1 MRKVALAVAI
11 LLAGVLR
18 VPAQPPPAV
27 ALPEPAARL
36 EVSSPGG
43 AILSFRPRGRT
54 TVDLAGTQNALQ
66 ASGSVRVE
74 NRGGYLEVE
83 ISRGDIRGLEPTSRW
98 GGDYLTY
105 VLWAVPMNGAAMNL
119 GEVTLQDGRNE
130 ALKASTPYQ
139 TFWLMITA
147 EPDFAVQD
155 PSPVVVLVGQN
166 QDQTRTGNKAIPVPG
181 PLVYY
186 SHYTDYSSGAAQS
199 GPAGTREL
207 LQARKA
213 MELATRTGFLSR
225 YVEAPPDAPAHER
238 QAREV
243 LFQAR
248 AYFDEAE
255 RQFQGGGDVQVVQQ
269 YAQTATQLA
278 ENARALAFGA
288 TGDGPLKRLL
298 GEIEALRA
306 SEAQARQQLAD
317 AQRQVTSLQ
326 DRLSQLEGALDQE
339 RRRTRE
345 LEGQL
350 LAIRER
356 LSLLEGNLEG
366 AREDT
371 ERLRG
376 QRGRLCED
384 LRGQLAALG
393 RLAERHN
400 EVVLTLASDLLFEF
414 NRHDLRP
421 AARESLAR
429 LAVLRLLLFPG
440 ADIRFEGHTDL
451 AGEEDYN
458 QWLSEQRAL
467 SVYRFFL
474 EEQKAQAHVPE
485 EREQAE
491 SKLAVVEQ
499 LLGMNF
505 NAARREAARRT
516 ELLGELG
523 DAVVGKGMREPLAPE
538 RGPNE
543 ENRRVN
549 LIFPETTAAG
559 LNTVC
564 PAVSP
569 AR

>member
-1 MRKVALAVAI
+1 MKKVALAVAI
-11 LLAGVLR
+11 LRGGTLSL
-18 VPAQPPPAV
+18 PAQPPPADP
-27 ALPEPAARL
+27 LPEPAARI

-43 AILSFRPRGRT
+43 ANLSFRPRGRT
-54 TVDLAGTQNALQ
+54 TVDLAGSDRAPQ
-66 ASGSVRVE
+66 AFGSLRVE

-83 ISRGDIRGLEPTSRW
+83 IGRGDIRGLEAPGRW

-105 VLWAVPMNGAAMNL
+105 VVWAVPLNGAAMNL
-119 GEVTLQDGRNE
+119 GELILQDGRNE
-130 ALKASTPYQ
+130 SLKASTPYQ

-147 EPDFAVQD
+147 EPDFAVVD
-155 PSPVVVLVGQN
+155 PSPVVVLVSQN
-166 QDQTRTGNKAIPVPG
+166 QDQTRTGNKAVPVPG
-181 PLVYY
+181 ALVYY
-186 SHYTDYSSGAAQS
+186 SHYTDYSSGQAES
-199 GPAGTREL
+199 GPAATREL

-213 MELATRTGFLSR
+213 MELAKRKGFLSS
-225 YVEAPPDAPAHER
+225 YIEAAPDAPAHEK

-255 RQFQGGGDVQVVQQ
+255 KQFQAGGDVQIVQQ

-278 ENARALAFGA
+278 ENARALATGA
-288 TGDGPLKRLL
+288 TGDGPLRRLL
-298 GEIEALRA
+298 GEIEAVRA
-306 SEAQARQQLAD
+306 SEDQARQQLTES
-317 AQRQVTSLQ
+317 QRQVTSLQ
-326 DRLSQLEGALDQE
+326 DRLSQLEGSLDQE

-356 LSLLEGNLEG
+356 LSMLEGNLEG

-371 ERLRG
+371 ARLRG

-384 LRGQLAALG
+384 LRHQLAALG
-393 RLAERHN
+393 RLAEREN
-400 EVVLTLASDLLFEF
+400 QVVLTLASDLLFEF
-414 NRHDLRP
+414 NRYDLRP

-458 QWLSEQRAL
+458 QWLSEQRAF

-474 EEQKAQAHVPE
+474 EEQIAHAPLPD
-485 EREQAE
+485 ERAGAE
-491 SKLAVVEQ
+491 ARLALVEP

-505 NAARREAARRT
+505 NAYRRQADRRQ
-516 ELLGELG
+516 ELLTGLG
-523 DAVVGKGMREPLAPE
+523 DAVVGKGMREPLVPE

-559 LNTVC
+559 LNTLC

-569 AR
+569 EP

>member
-1 MRKVALAVAI
+1 MRKLALAVAI
-11 LLAGVLR
+11 LLAGALCL
-18 VPAQPPPAV
+18 PAQPPPAEP
-27 ALPEPAARL
+27 LPEPAVRI
-36 EVSSPGG
+36 EVASPGG

-54 TVDLAGTQNALQ
+54 TVDFAGTGSAPQ
-66 ASGSVRVE
+66 AYGFARVE

-83 ISRGDIRGLEPTSRW
+83 IGRGDLRGLEPASH
-98 GGDYLTY
+98 GGPDYLTY
-105 VLWAVPMNGAAMNL
+105 VLWAVPMGGAAMNL
-119 GEVTLQDGRNE
+119 GELILLDGRNE
-130 ALKASTPYQ
+130 ALKASAPYQ
-139 TFWLMITA
+139 TFWLMVTA
-147 EPDFAVQD
+147 EPDFAVQE
-155 PSPVVVLVGQN
+155 PSPAAVLVSQN
-166 QDQTRTGNKAIPVPG
+166 QDQTRTGNKAVAVPG
-181 PLVYY
+181 ALVYY
-186 SHYTDYSSGAAQS
+186 SHYTDYSTSGSA
-199 GPAGTREL
+199 PAPVALREL

-213 MELATRTGFLSR
+213 MELATRKGFLSR
-225 YVEAPPDAPAHER
+225 YIEAAPDAPAHEK

-243 LFQAR
+243 LYQAR

-255 RQFQGGGDVQVVQQ
+255 KQFQAGGDVQIVTQ

-278 ENARALAFGA
+278 ENARALAYGA

-298 GEIEALRA
+298 GEIDALRA
-306 SEAQARQQLAD
+306 SEAQARQQLSD
-317 AQRQVTSLQ
+317 AQREVTSLQ
-326 DRLSQLEGALDQE
+326 DRLSQLEGSLDLE

-371 ERLRG
+371 ARLRG

-384 LRGQLAALG
+384 LRRQLAALG
-393 RLAERHN
+393 RLVERDDG
-400 EVVLTLASDLLFEF
+400 VVLTLSSDLLFEF
-414 NRHDLRP
+414 NRYDLKP

-440 ADIRFEGHTDL
+440 ADIHFEGHTDL

-467 SVYRFFL
+467 SVFRFFL
-474 EEQKAQAHVPE
+474 EEQIAGARLPD
-485 EREQAE
+485 ERAEAE
-491 SKLAVVEQ
+491 SRLARVEQ
-499 LLGMNF
+499 LLAMNS
-505 NAARREAARRT
+505 NTARREAARRK
-516 ELLGELG
+516 ELLDALG
-523 DAVVGKGMREPLAPE
+523 DVIVGKGMREPLVPE
-538 RGPNE
+538 RGANE

-559 LNTVC
+559 LYTVC

-569 AR
+569 AP

>member
-1 MRKVALAVAI
+1 MQKVALAVAI
-11 LLAGVLR
+11 LLAGVLCL
-18 VPAQPPPAV
+18 PAQQPPASP
-27 ALPEPAARL
+27 LPEPAARF

-54 TVDLAGTQNALQ
+54 TVDLAGTDRAAQ
-66 ASGSVRVE
+66 AFGSARVE
-74 NRGGYLEVE
+74 NRGGYLEIE
-83 ISRGDIRGLEPTSRW
+83 IGRGDIRGLESASRW

-105 VLWAVPMNGAAMNL
+105 VLWAVPPNGAAKNL
-119 GEVTLQDGRNE
+119 GELILQDGRNDS
-130 ALKASTPYQ
+130 LKASTPYQ
-139 TFWLMITA
+139 TFWLMVTA

-155 PSPVVVLVGQN
+155 PSPIVVLVSQN
-166 QDQTRTGNKAIPVPG
+166 QDQTRTGNKAVPVPG
-181 PLVYY
+181 ALVYY
-186 SHYTDYSSGAAQS
+186 SHYTDYSSGAAEP
-199 GPAGTREL
+199 GAVAAREL

-213 MELATRTGFLSR
+213 MELATRKGFLAR
-225 YVEAPPDAPAHER
+225 YVEAPPDAPAHEK
-238 QAREV
+238 QAFEV
-243 LFQAR
+243 LYQAR

-255 RQFQGGGDVQVVQQ
+255 KQFQTGGDVQIIQQ
-269 YAQTATQLA
+269 YAQTAAQLA
-278 ENARALAFGA
+278 ENARALATGA
-288 TGDGPLKRLL
+288 TGDGPLRRLL

-306 SEAQARQQLAD
+306 SEAQARQQLSES
-317 AQRQVTSLQ
+317 QRQVTSLQ
-326 DRLSQLEGALDQE
+326 DRLSQLEGSLDQE

-371 ERLRG
+371 ARLRG

-384 LRGQLAALG
+384 LRHQLAALG
-393 RLAERHN
+393 RLAEREN
-400 EVVLTLASDLLFEF
+400 QVVLTLASDLLFDF
-414 NRHDLRP
+414 NRHDLKP

-474 EEQKAQAHVPE
+474 EEQIAHAPLPD
-485 EREQAE
+485 ERADAE
-491 SKLAVVEQ
+491 SRLALVEQ

-505 NAARREAARRT
+505 NAARRQADRRK
-516 ELLGELG
+516 ELLAGLG
-523 DAVVGKGMREPLAPE
+523 DAVMGKGMREPLVPE

-543 ENRRVN
+543 ENRRVD

-559 LNTVC
+559 LNTLC
-564 PAVSP
+564 PAVSLE
-569 AR
+569 R